1 VLNVLTFLVE
11 VVEQYTIWVY
21 IICGAIIVWNLRRY
35 LLAHSDRRNTI
46 FPVEREVAA
55 HREGQAM
62 SVIGAMLAICVVAVA
77 VRHFVLPSVN
87 VAELVQ
93 PTPTMTL
100 MIPTREPTA
109 TAVVEETPVATATP
123 RPTPTHQP
131 TLAVAAVT
139 APTNTPPPP
148 EPSCADPN
156 TCISAPRSGETVS
169 GAINIRGNA
178 NHPQFQ
184 FYKVEFGIGSSP
196 EAWSSI
202 GDIVRRPV
210 SEGALMTFNTA
221 AVPNGTYTIRLVVV
235 DITGNYPPPYTVT
248 VNVQN

>member
-1 VLNVLTFLVE
+1 MLNVLTFLVKI
-11 VVEQYTIWVY
+11 VEQYTIWVY
-21 IICGAIIVWNLRRY
+21 ILCGVIVLWNLRLY

-62 SVIGAMLAICVVAVA
+62 STIGAMLAICVVAVA
-77 VRHFVLPSVN
+77 VRHFVLPSVD
-87 VAELVQ
+87 VTELVQ

-100 MIPTREPTA
+100 MIPTREPTP
-109 TAVVEETPVATATP
+109 TAIVATPEPTATS
-123 RPTPTHQP
+123 RPTPSRQP
-131 TLAVAAVT
+131 TPAAPVN

-148 EPSCADPN
+148 ASSCADPY
-156 TCISAPRSGETVS
+156 TCISAPSSGETVS
-169 GAINIRGNA
+169 GTINIRGNA
-178 NHPQFQ
+178 THPQFQ
-184 FYKVEFGIGSSP
+184 FYKVEFGIGPSP
-196 EAWSSI
+196 DAWSSI

-210 SEGALMTFNTA
+210 SDGALATLNTA

-235 DITGNYPPPYTVT
+235 DVTGNYPPPYTVT